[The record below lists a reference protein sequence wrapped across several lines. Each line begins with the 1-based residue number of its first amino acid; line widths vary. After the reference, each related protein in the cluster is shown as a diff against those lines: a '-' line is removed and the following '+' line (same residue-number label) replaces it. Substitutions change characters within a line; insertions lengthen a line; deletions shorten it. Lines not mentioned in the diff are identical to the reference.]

1 MKILIVDDSEDSRI
15 ILKKS
20 LEDAGHLIEEAEHGL
35 AALSMA
41 RASIPD
47 LIISDILMPVM
58 DGYKLCFEIKHDKA
72 LNKIPFIFY
81 TATYTDLEDEQL
93 ASGLGAS
100 RYILKPTE
108 MPDFLRIINEVIL
121 EAQHGQLPVPD
132 EPVEDQVTLFRM
144 YDASL
149 ARKLQEKVLEL
160 ERAKSEIEN
169 NEKCYSNL
177 FNSMRDV
184 IVMVDV
190 DRNIVNV
197 NQPALRNVFGYE
209 IEEIRGKSTKVFYA
223 NQQDFEDVGSEIFGK
238 KKVGQNNERV
248 FELDLKRKDN
258 VIFQA
263 ETIVFKIMND
273 DGKITGNSAVIRDI
287 TARKKL
293 EFQLQQSQKM
303 EAVGTLAG
311 GIAHDFNNIL
321 TAILGYTELS
331 MLALPPKADQAKS
344 DLQEVLKAC
353 ERARQLVK
361 QILTFSRHSE
371 HERKPLRLQYIIK
384 EALKLLR
391 SSLPTTIE
399 IRQDIDDDCGPILA
413 DPTQIHQI
421 IMNLCT
427 NAYHAMRNHGGVLG
441 IALTSIDMD
450 ANYANGVIGFQ
461 PGKYLKLEIS
471 DTGSGIKPEFIE
483 KVFEPY
489 FTTKKKGEGTGLG
502 LSVVHGIVNK
512 HGGQI
517 TVYSEPGEGTT
528 FKIYFPML
536 DLDGVDSNID
546 NPDKKVKLP
555 HGTERLLVVDDEDVI
570 INLNSLIL
578 KKLGYQVT
586 GLTSSNEALQL
597 FTKQPDAF
605 DLVIT
610 DMTMPEL
617 TGLDLAR
624 GILALRPDIPIIL
637 CSGFSEIVN
646 DKSAKEL
653 GIKEYLMKPIERKK
667 LAMAVRKAL
676 D

>member
-1 MKILIVDDSEDSRI
+1 MKILIVDDSQDSRI
-15 ILKKS
+15 ILRKN
-20 LEDAGHLIEEAEHGL
+20 LEAEGHLVEEAEHGL

-41 RASIPD
+41 RDTIPD

-81 TATYTDLEDEQL
+81 SATYTDLEDEQL

-100 RYILKPTE
+100 RYIFKPTE
-108 MPDFLRIINEVIL
+108 MPSFLRIINEVIV

-149 ARKLQEKVLEL
+149 ARQLQEKVLEL

-190 DRNIVNV
+190 DRNILNV

-209 IEEIRGKSTKVFYA
+209 IEEIRGKSTKIFYS

-238 KKVGQNNERV
+238 KKIDQNDERV
-248 FELDLKRKDN
+248 FELDLKRKNN

-263 ETIVFKIMND
+263 ETIISKIVND

-287 TARKKL
+287 TDRKKL
-293 EFQLQQSQKM
+293 ESQLHQSQKM

-321 TAILGYTELS
+321 TAMLGYTELS
-331 MLALPPKADQAKS
+331 MLSLPPKADKAKA

-361 QILTFSRHSE
+361 QILTFSRQSE
-371 HERKPLRLQYIIK
+371 HERKPIRLQYIIK

-399 IRQDIDDDCGPILA
+399 IRQDIDGGCGPILA

-427 NAYHAMRNHGGVLG
+427 NAYHAMRSHGGVLG
-441 IALTSIDMD
+441 IALTSININTD
-450 ANYANGVIGFQ
+450 YANRFIDFR
-461 PGKYLKLEIS
+461 PGKYLKIEIS
-471 DTGSGIKPEFIE
+471 DTGGGIKPEFIG

-489 FTTKKKGEGTGLG
+489 FTTKKQGEGTGLG

-517 TVYSEPGEGTT
+517 TVYSEPGEGTI

-536 DLDGVDSNID
+536 DLDGVDSNVD
-546 NPDKKVKLP
+546 NLGRKAKVP
-555 HGTERLLVVDDEDVI
+555 HGTERLLVVDDEDI
-570 INLNSLIL
+570 IIKLNIRML

-624 GILALRPDIPIIL
+624 EIFAVRPDIPVIL
-637 CSGFSEIVN
+637 CSGFSEIIN

-653 GIKEYLMKPIERKK
+653 GIKEYLMKPIERKD

>member
-238 KKVGQNNERV
+238 KQIGQNDERV

-287 TARKKL
+287 TDRKKL

-471 DTGSGIKPEFIE
+471 DTGSGIKPEFIG